1 VSADSNHPLHPH
13 SPIDETHDPERRS
26 WVEAA
31 NEPGADFPI
40 QNLPFGVFRRTRD
53 EGWPRVGIAIG
64 DRILDV
70 TAALDEDLLEGTAAE
85 ACDAPSMNPLLALT
99 PEDWRDL
106 RRQVSAL
113 LHRDGS
119 VVPSEEVRSRI
130 TVPMADCE
138 LLLPMEVG
146 DFTDF
151 YASIHH
157 ATNVGSMFR
166 PDNPL
171 LPNYRWIPI
180 GYHGRASSVV
190 VSGTPVRRPV
200 GQRKPEEEGGTPS
213 VGPSRL
219 LDYELEVGIVVGG
232 GNALGSS
239 IPLAD
244 AERHL
249 FGLCLL
255 NDWSARDLQAWEYQ
269 PLGPFLAKS
278 FASTVSPW
286 IVTRDALAP
295 FRIPAFTR
303 PEGDPDPLPHLLDQ
317 ADRRAG
323 GFDLTLEVHL
333 RTPTMQEAD
342 QDSFVVSRGSFR
354 DMYWTPAQMIAHH
367 ASNGCN
373 LRPGDLL
380 GSGTVSG
387 AEPGSR
393 GCMLERTWRGTE
405 PLELAGG
412 ETRKFLEDGDEVI
425 LRGWC
430 RREGRVPIGF
440 GSCVGTVV
448 GDG

>member
-1 VSADSNHPLHPH
+1 MSASAPIHPH
-13 SPIDETHDPERRS
+13 APIDETHDPERRS
-26 WVEAA
+26 WVESA
-31 NEPGADFPI
+31 NAPDSDFPI
-40 QNLPFGVFRRTRD
+40 QNLPFGVFRRSGGD
-53 EGWPRVGIAIG
+53 GWPRVGIAIG

-85 ACDAPSMNPLLALT
+85 ACDAPSMNPLLALA
-99 PEDWRDL
+99 PEDWRGL

-113 LHRDGS
+113 LDRDGS
-119 VVPSEEVRSRI
+119 AVPSEAVQERI
-130 TVPMADCE
+130 TVPMAECE
-138 LLLPMEVG
+138 LLLPLEVG

-190 VSGTPVRRPV
+190 VSGSPVRRPS
-200 GQRKPEEEGGTPS
+200 GQRKPEEEGGSPS
-213 VGPSRL
+213 FGPSRL

-232 GNALGSS
+232 GNVLGTS

-244 AERHL
+244 AERHI

-278 FASTVSPW
+278 FASTISPW
-286 IVTRDALAP
+286 IITRDALAP

-303 PEGDPDPLPHLLDQ
+303 PEGDPEPLPHLLDE
-317 ADRRAG
+317 ADRAAG

-333 RTPTMQEAD
+333 RTPAMEEAGGGP
-342 QDSFVVSRGSFR
+342 FVVSRGSFR
-354 DMYWTPAQMIAHH
+354 DMYWTPAQMVAHH

-387 AEPGSR
+387 AAPGSR
-393 GCMLERTWRGTE
+393 GCLLERTWRGTE
-405 PLELAGG
+405 PLDLPGG
-412 ETRKFLEDGDEVI
+412 ETRKFLQDGDEVI

-430 RREGRVPIGF
+430 RREGRVAIGF
-440 GSCVGTVV
+440 GSCAGVV
-448 GDG
+448 TPAE

>member
-1 VSADSNHPLHPH
+1 MSASAPIHPH
-13 SPIDETHDPERRS
+13 APIDETHDPERRS
-26 WVEAA
+26 WVESA
-31 NEPGADFPI
+31 NAPDSDFPI
-40 QNLPFGVFRRTRD
+40 QNLPFGVFRRSGGD
-53 EGWPRVGIAIG
+53 GWPRVGIAIG

-85 ACDAPSMNPLLALT
+85 ACDAPSMNPLLALA

-113 LHRDGS
+113 LDRDGS
-119 VVPSEEVRSRI
+119 AVPSEAVQERI
-130 TVPMADCE
+130 TVPMAECE
-138 LLLPMEVG
+138 LLLPLEVG

-190 VSGTPVRRPV
+190 VSGSPVRRPS
-200 GQRKPEEEGGTPS
+200 GQRKPEEEGGSPS
-213 VGPSRL
+213 FGPSRL

-232 GNALGSS
+232 GNVLGSS

-244 AERHL
+244 AERHI

-278 FASTVSPW
+278 FASTISPW
-286 IVTRDALAP
+286 IITRDALAP

-303 PEGDPDPLPHLLDQ
+303 PEGDPEPLPHLLDE
-317 ADRRAG
+317 ADRAAG

-333 RTPTMQEAD
+333 RTPAMEEAGGGP
-342 QDSFVVSRGSFR
+342 FVVSRGSFQ
-354 DMYWTPAQMIAHH
+354 DMYWTPAQMVAHH

-393 GCMLERTWRGTE
+393 GCLLERTWRGTE
-405 PLELAGG
+405 PLDLPGG
-412 ETRKFLEDGDEVI
+412 ETRKFLQDGDEVI

-430 RREGRVPIGF
+430 RREGRVAIGF
-440 GSCVGTVV
+440 GSCAGVV
-448 GDG
+448 TPAE

>member
-1 VSADSNHPLHPH
+1 MSASAPIHPH
-13 SPIDETHDPERRS
+13 APIDETHDPERRS
-26 WVEAA
+26 WVESA
-31 NEPGADFPI
+31 NAPDSDFPI
-40 QNLPFGVFRRTRD
+40 QNLPFGVFRRSGGD
-53 EGWPRVGIAIG
+53 GWPRVGIAIG

-85 ACDAPSMNPLLALT
+85 ACDAPSMNPLLALA

-113 LHRDGS
+113 LDRDGS
-119 VVPSEEVRSRI
+119 AVPDEAVQERI
-130 TVPMADCE
+130 TVPMAECE

-190 VSGTPVRRPV
+190 VSGTPVRRPS
-200 GQRKPEEEGGTPS
+200 GQRKPEEEGGSPS
-213 VGPSRL
+213 FGPSRL

-232 GNALGSS
+232 GNVLGTS

-244 AERHL
+244 AERHI

-278 FASTVSPW
+278 FASTISPW
-286 IVTRDALAP
+286 IITRDALAP

-303 PEGDPDPLPHLLDQ
+303 PEGDPEPLPHLLDE
-317 ADRRAG
+317 ADRAAG

-333 RTPTMQEAD
+333 RTPAMEEAGGGP
-342 QDSFVVSRGSFR
+342 FVVSRGSFR
-354 DMYWTPAQMIAHH
+354 DMYWTPAQMLAHH

-393 GCMLERTWRGTE
+393 GCLLERTWRGTE
-405 PLELAGG
+405 PLDLPGG
-412 ETRKFLEDGDEVI
+412 ETRKFLQDGDEVI

-430 RREGRVPIGF
+430 RREDRVAIGF
-440 GSCVGTVV
+440 GSCAGVV
-448 GDG
+448 TPAE